1 MASFS
6 IPPKPQTK
14 HTDGKIQQIGP
25 GCIVKESLWL
35 AVLGFT
41 PAAESGT
48 GLRGE
53 KQGDLS
59 CLDRNWKY

>member
-1 MASFS
+1 MENL
-6 IPPKPQTK
+6 QQVGLGYNLT
-14 HTDGKIQQIGP
+14 QQIGR